1 MDSAREPTRYLALAV
16 ILRAVNDMRRHGAK
30 NTTAPPDQ
38 EHHDAIVWLGAA
50 RASVWFDGAHVS
62 QLEALRAN
70 NWMTHAQELLKG
82 RKLDAN
88 QREVLEHGVE
98 VFGML
103 EARDGKGL

>member
-1 MDSAREPTRYLALAV
+1 M
-16 ILRAVNDMRRHGAK
+16 
-30 NTTAPPDQ
+30 
-38 EHHDAIVWLGAA
+38 
-50 RASVWFDGAHVS
+50 S